1 MKNVN
6 ENPVCSHAEDMLA
19 LLYGEAQGAEK
30 DDLTRHLDSCLLC
43 RQEFTAFQSVR
54 ADLGVWREEII
65 RTAPARVV
73 MPATLAALPETRQP
87 SWRAAWA
94 ALREFFTLSPLWLRG
109 ATALAGMAFI
119 ALSGLALVKATRT
132 DTPVKSAVQPSVA
145 ASAGLSEAEVQSRIV
160 VAVQAERDALHTR
173 QEQQVKDLTA
183 QNEDARQRLAALQAQ
198 LSEAQVRDVSAPR
211 VVNAKAVVA
220 RPRRKNSSLVAKNT
234 PRRPA
239 TPGAATDEEEVS
251 LAEIL
256 LGGGK

>member
-6 ENPVCSHAEDMLA
+6 ENPACSRAEDMLA
-19 LLYGEAQGAEK
+19 LLYEEAQGAEK
-30 DDLTRHLDSCLLC
+30 HELTRHLDSCGLC

-54 ADLGVWREEII
+54 ADLGVWRKEII

-73 MPATLAALPETRQP
+73 MPATLAALPEMRQP

-94 ALREFFTLSPLWLRG
+94 ALREFFTLSPVWLRG
-109 ATALAGMAFI
+109 ATALAGVAFV

-132 DTPVKSAVQPSVA
+132 DAPVKSAAQPSVA
-145 ASAGLSEAEVQSRIV
+145 APAGLSEAEVQSRIA
-160 VAVQAERDALHTR
+160 VAVQAERDALQKR

-198 LSEAQVRDVSAPR
+198 LSEAQMRDVSAPR
-211 VVNAKAVVA
+211 VVNAKASVA
-220 RPRRKNSSLVAKNT
+220 RPRRRNSSLVAKNT
-234 PRRPA
+234 PRRTA
-239 TPGAATDEEEVS
+239 TPVVALDEEEAS
-251 LAEIL
+251 LAEVL